1 MNVADLTADK
11 LTALLDALPLGVLLL
26 RPDGDAF
33 ETRLSNG
40 PAARLLQVDPVG
52 HDLLSLAPHLRDSD
66 LHRTLTEVVRER
78 VPQRLEQF
86 FSASESFTG
95 KDRWYDVTVQPFD
108 NELLLTFEDITQQK
122 QVEGHIRQMAFQD
135 DLTGIYNR
143 RYFMART
150 PTLLALARREAWS
163 CALLFFDLNGFK
175 TINDT
180 YGHKVGD
187 QVLQAV
193 AWQLSQVSRDGDI
206 FFRSGGDEFAFFL
219 PNTDEASA
227 LHAAKRIAAA
237 LEAPV
242 MAEGTA
248 HRVGVSIGVA
258 VMLSEDASV
267 DALLE
272 RADQAMYA
280 AKKRKLAEPNA
291 VTLWTPELTQT

>member
-1 MNVADLTADK
+1 MNVADLTLDK
-11 LTALLDALPLGVLLL
+11 LIDLLDALPLGIVLLK
-26 RPDGDAF
+26 PSGDTF
-33 ETRLSNG
+33 EGRLSNKL
-40 PAARLLQVDPVG
+40 AAQLFLADPLG
-52 HDLLSLAPHLRDSD
+52 QDLFSLAPHLRGSD
-66 LHRTLTEVVRER
+66 LHRALTEAASEKVSW
-78 VPQRLEQF
+78 RLEQF
-86 FSASESFTG
+86 FSADESFTG
-95 KDRWYDVTVQPFD
+95 KDRWYDVTVQPFG
-108 NELLLTFEDITQQK
+108 EGLLLTFEDVTQQK

-150 PTLLALARREAWS
+150 PGLLALARREAWN

-175 TINDT
+175 AINDAH
-180 YGHKVGD
+180 GHKVGD

-193 AWQLSQVSRDGDI
+193 AWRLSQVSRDGDI

-227 LHAAKRIAAA
+227 LTAAKRIASA
-237 LEAPV
+237 LGEPV
-242 MAEGTA
+242 EVEGAA

-267 DALLE
+267 DTLLE

-280 AKKRKLAEPNA
+280 AKERKLSEPTA
-291 VTLWTPELTQT
+291 ITVWTPELKS

>member
-1 MNVADLTADK
+1 MNVADLTFDN
-11 LTALLDALPLGVLLL
+11 LTDLLDILPLGVLLL
-26 RPDGDAF
+26 RPTEDRL
-33 ETRLSNG
+33 EVRLSNRIASRLF
-40 PAARLLQVDPVG
+40 PADPLG
-52 HDLLSLAPHLRDSD
+52 QDLFSLAPHLCDSD
-66 LHRTLTEVVRER
+66 LHRALSEAAEGA
-78 VPQRLEQF
+78 PQQLEQF
-86 FSASESFTG
+86 FSAGESFTG
-95 KDRWYDVTVQPFD
+95 KDRWYSVTVQPFSGD
-108 NELLLTFEDITQQK
+108 LLLTFEDITQQK

-175 TINDT
+175 AVNDS

-193 AWQLSQVSRDGDI
+193 AWRLSQVSRDGDI

-227 LHAAKRIAAA
+227 LLAAKRIASA
-237 LEAPV
+237 LEAPITV
-242 MAEGTA
+242 EGTA
-248 HRVGVSIGVA
+248 HQIGVSIGVA

-267 DALLE
+267 DTLLE
-272 RADQAMYA
+272 RADQAMYT
-280 AKKRKLAEPNA
+280 AKKRKLEEPNA
-291 VTLWTPELTQT
+291 VVLWTPELSQ